1 MKINSKEDII
11 KYFNSGC
18 KNNLSIGVENEK
30 FLFDIKSNTR
40 ANYDQVKNI
49 LIYLKKF
56 GWQEIYEDSNIIG
69 LNKSG
74 QSITLEPGNQIELA
88 GGLCQNI
95 HEVCS
100 ESYVFQKQ
108 LDEACDQYG
117 LKTISIGYDPITDL
131 KDVPNNPKKRYDIMT
146 EEMPKNGNLSLEMM
160 YLTSGTQINLDYTSE
175 SDFKK
180 KFKVISFLTPLT
192 IALFSNSAIKKNKPT
207 GFLSYRSKVWQST
220 SRGGLPDCFLEEM
233 DFEKYADF
241 SLNFSLLFILEN
253 SKYISPNKKSFR
265 DLIKEGK
272 ANTENFQLHLS
283 TIFTEL
289 RLKKYIELRSIDACE
304 WDCHCAGPAFFTGLL
319 YGNLDETYEIIK
331 KWKKEDIK
339 QAYSVSY
346 KDGLNTII
354 NGKDF
359 LFWSKELLEISKK
372 GLEKRSFLNQS
383 KNNEIVYLKNVENIL
398 LNNLTKAE
406 QTLKELKK

>member
-131 KDVPNNPKKRYDIMT
+131 KDVPNNPKKRYVIMS

-175 SDFKK
+175 NDFKK

-192 IALFSNSAIKKNKPT
+192 IALFSNSAIKKNRPT

-253 SKYISPNKKSFR
+253 SKYITTNKKSFR